1 MFPFRLARLGYTWTN
16 MTDTPSALLDADLAA
31 YLAGEWNRF
40 GDAGD
45 QRDLLQLLH
54 GLATGAPVPRADV
67 ADAVAGLPPAWLEAG
82 DDDNLI
88 GFGGLTQAET
98 RHRLDIDGRTLH
110 AWCAFDC
117 LFLPALLGRTIAVAS
132 TCPSTG
138 TPITLTVSPDA
149 IEACAPANTV
159 VSFVLPDEA
168 SRRQSL
174 RQVFCAHINFFA
186 CTEAADHWLATAE
199 GGRILD
205 LETAFDLARQRN
217 AAAFGAGLE
226 T

>member
-1 MFPFRLARLGYTWTN
+1 MI
-16 MTDTPSALLDADLAA
+16 DTPPALLDVDLAA
-31 YLAGEWNRF
+31 YVAGEQNRF

-45 QRDLLQLLH
+45 QRDLLRLLH
-54 GLATGAPVPRADV
+54 RLAAGAPVPRADV

-82 DDDNLI
+82 DDENLI

-117 LFLPALLGRTIAVAS
+117 LFLPALLGRTVTVAS
-132 TCPSTG
+132 SCPTTR

-149 IEACAPANTV
+149 IEVFAPANTV
-159 VSFVLPDEA
+159 MSFVLPDEA

-186 CTEAADHWLATAE
+186 GTAAADHWLAAAE

-217 AAAFGAGLE
+217 AAAFGGVPE